1 MAYTITT
8 TNGTTIGSIAD
19 GTVDNTVT
27 SLTLIGKNYA
37 GYGIFLN
44 ENFVELLENFSN
56 GIAPANPLNGQLWFD
71 STNRVIKLY
80 DSVSTTWKALAATM
94 TSSVQPPSPITGD
107 LWWDTVNNQ
116 LKAYSGT
123 IWVVVGPTYTASS
136 GLNGAIVETVIDV
149 SGASHAII
157 KFYVQSLVIA
167 IVSKDLAFTPQT
179 SISGYTTI
187 NPGIT
192 LISSSTVVGAAFN
205 GQVTNSLAVGGIIAS
220 QLLRSDV
227 SGVIN
232 GTLSI
237 NNNNGLTIGGSN
249 NFNISVN
256 PSTSIVN
263 FTNTV
268 TNADVDFFVA
278 PSGVNTRAL
287 VLSGTTGQVIL
298 PVALVST
305 STSTG
310 ALVVTGGVGIGGALN
325 IGGLTTINIGVDS
338 TSTTT
343 GALVVTGGIGVSGNI
358 TARTLYAPNIFGNI
372 VGSTGNL
379 TTITSQSI
387 NCGNIYAGFI
397 YGTIL
402 GNLATTVTSVG
413 TLANLNVTGPVQF
426 GGQIFANAGI
436 SSTTTTTGTI
446 TVIGGVGVTG
456 NINAGGNIAG
466 GNITTT
472 GLYAKTIQSTS
483 SPANIGSPTT
493 GFNYLYVN
501 NILPM
506 SSNVGNIGSPTT
518 YFNTVYATA
527 TTALYADLAE
537 RFFADAEY
545 AAGTVVEIGGINEI
559 TVSTTD
565 LSDSVLGVISTNPA
579 YTMNNAAGG
588 NDTHPVVALIGRVP
602 VKAVGLINKGD
613 RLVSAGNGCART
625 GLASE
630 ITPFNVIGRALVA
643 KTSVEEQLIL
653 AIVKAIS

>member
-8 TNGTTIGSIAD
+8 TNGRTIGSIAD

-205 GQVTNSLAVGGIIAS
+205 GQVTNSLAVGGINAS

-287 VLSGTTGQVIL
+287 VLSGTTGQVKL

-305 STSTG
+305 STSSG

-325 IGGLTTINIGVDS
+325 VGGLTTINIGVDS

-358 TARTLYAPNIFGNI
+358 TARTLYA
-372 VGSTGNL
+372 
-379 TTITSQSI
+379 
-387 NCGNIYAGFI
+387 
-397 YGTIL
+397 
-402 GNLATTVTSVG
+402 
-413 TLANLNVTGPVQF
+413 
-426 GGQIFANAGI
+426 
-436 SSTTTTTGTI
+436 
-446 TVIGGVGVTG
+446 
-456 NINAGGNIAG
+456 
-466 GNITTT
+466 
-472 GLYAKTIQSTS
+472 KTIQSTS
-483 SPANIGSPTT
+483 STANIGSPTT

-506 SSNVGNIGSPTT
+506 TSNVGNIGSQTA

-527 TTALYADLAE
+527 TSALYADLAE

>member
-298 PVALVST
+298 PGALVST

-325 IGGLTTINIGVDS
+325 VGGLTTINIGVDS

-387 NCGNIYAGFI
+387 NCGNI
-397 YGTIL
+397 
-402 GNLATTVTSVG
+402 
-413 TLANLNVTGPVQF
+413 
-426 GGQIFANAGI
+426 
-436 SSTTTTTGTI
+436 
-446 TVIGGVGVTG
+446 
-456 NINAGGNIAG
+456 
-466 GNITTT
+466 TTT
-472 GLYAKTIQSTS
+472 GLYAKTIKSTS
-483 SPANIGSPTT
+483 STANIGSPTT

-506 SSNVGNIGSPTT
+506 TSNVGDIGSQTA

-527 TTALYADLAE
+527 TSALYADLAE

>member
-325 IGGLTTINIGVDS
+325 VGGLTTINIGVDS

-358 TARTLYAPNIFGNI
+358 TARTLYA
-372 VGSTGNL
+372 
-379 TTITSQSI
+379 
-387 NCGNIYAGFI
+387 
-397 YGTIL
+397 
-402 GNLATTVTSVG
+402 
-413 TLANLNVTGPVQF
+413 
-426 GGQIFANAGI
+426 
-436 SSTTTTTGTI
+436 
-446 TVIGGVGVTG
+446 
-456 NINAGGNIAG
+456 
-466 GNITTT
+466 
-472 GLYAKTIQSTS
+472 KTIQSTS
-483 SPANIGSPTT
+483 SS
-493 GFNYLYVN
+493 
-501 NILPM
+501 
-506 SSNVGNIGSPTT
+506 
-518 YFNTVYATA
+518 
-527 TTALYADLAE
+527 
-537 RFFADAEY
+537 
-545 AAGTVVEIGGINEI
+545 
-559 TVSTTD
+559 
-565 LSDSVLGVISTNPA
+565 
-579 YTMNNAAGG
+579 
-588 NDTHPVVALIGRVP
+588 
-602 VKAVGLINKGD
+602 
-613 RLVSAGNGCART
+613 
-625 GLASE
+625 
-630 ITPFNVIGRALVA
+630 TPFA
-643 KTSVEEQLIL
+643 SL
-653 AIVKAIS
+653 A

>member
-287 VLSGTTGQVIL
+287 VLSGTTGRVIL

-325 IGGLTTINIGVDS
+325 VGGLTTINIGVDS

-358 TARTLYAPNIFGNI
+358 TARTLYA
-372 VGSTGNL
+372 
-379 TTITSQSI
+379 
-387 NCGNIYAGFI
+387 
-397 YGTIL
+397 
-402 GNLATTVTSVG
+402 
-413 TLANLNVTGPVQF
+413 
-426 GGQIFANAGI
+426 
-436 SSTTTTTGTI
+436 
-446 TVIGGVGVTG
+446 
-456 NINAGGNIAG
+456 
-466 GNITTT
+466 
-472 GLYAKTIQSTS
+472 KTIQSTS
-483 SPANIGSPTT
+483 STANIGSPTT

-506 SSNVGNIGSPTT
+506 TSNVGDIGSQTA

-527 TTALYADLAE
+527 TSALYADLAE

-545 AAGTVVEIGGINEI
+545 EAGTVVEIGGINEI

>member
-8 TNGTTIGSIAD
+8 TNGRTIGSIAD

-220 QLLRSDV
+220 QLLRSDI

-287 VLSGTTGQVIL
+287 VLSGTTGQVKL

-325 IGGLTTINIGVDS
+325 VGGLTTINIGVDS

-358 TARTLYAPNIFGNI
+358 TARTLYA
-372 VGSTGNL
+372 
-379 TTITSQSI
+379 
-387 NCGNIYAGFI
+387 
-397 YGTIL
+397 
-402 GNLATTVTSVG
+402 
-413 TLANLNVTGPVQF
+413 
-426 GGQIFANAGI
+426 
-436 SSTTTTTGTI
+436 
-446 TVIGGVGVTG
+446 
-456 NINAGGNIAG
+456 
-466 GNITTT
+466 
-472 GLYAKTIQSTS
+472 KTIQSTS
-483 SPANIGSPTT
+483 STANIGSPTT

-506 SSNVGNIGSPTT
+506 TSNVGNIGSQTA

-527 TTALYADLAE
+527 TSALYADLAE

-653 AIVKAIS
+653 ALVKAIS

>member
-325 IGGLTTINIGVDS
+325 VGGLTTINIGVDS

-358 TARTLYAPNIFGNI
+358 TARTLYA
-372 VGSTGNL
+372 
-379 TTITSQSI
+379 
-387 NCGNIYAGFI
+387 
-397 YGTIL
+397 
-402 GNLATTVTSVG
+402 
-413 TLANLNVTGPVQF
+413 
-426 GGQIFANAGI
+426 
-436 SSTTTTTGTI
+436 
-446 TVIGGVGVTG
+446 
-456 NINAGGNIAG
+456 
-466 GNITTT
+466 
-472 GLYAKTIQSTS
+472 KTIQSTS
-483 SPANIGSPTT
+483 STANIGSPTT

-506 SSNVGNIGSPTT
+506 TSNVGNIGSPTT

>member
-287 VLSGTTGQVIL
+287 VLSGTTGRVIL

-325 IGGLTTINIGVDS
+325 VGGLTTINIGVDS

-358 TARTLYAPNIFGNI
+358 TARTLYA
-372 VGSTGNL
+372 
-379 TTITSQSI
+379 
-387 NCGNIYAGFI
+387 
-397 YGTIL
+397 
-402 GNLATTVTSVG
+402 
-413 TLANLNVTGPVQF
+413 
-426 GGQIFANAGI
+426 
-436 SSTTTTTGTI
+436 
-446 TVIGGVGVTG
+446 
-456 NINAGGNIAG
+456 
-466 GNITTT
+466 
-472 GLYAKTIQSTS
+472 KTIQSTS
-483 SPANIGSPTT
+483 STANIGSPTT

-506 SSNVGNIGSPTT
+506 TSNVGDIGSQTA

-527 TTALYADLAE
+527 TSALYADLAE

>member
-220 QLLRSDV
+220 QLLRSDI

-325 IGGLTTINIGVDS
+325 VGGLTTINIGVDS

-358 TARTLYAPNIFGNI
+358 TARTLYA
-372 VGSTGNL
+372 
-379 TTITSQSI
+379 
-387 NCGNIYAGFI
+387 
-397 YGTIL
+397 
-402 GNLATTVTSVG
+402 
-413 TLANLNVTGPVQF
+413 
-426 GGQIFANAGI
+426 
-436 SSTTTTTGTI
+436 
-446 TVIGGVGVTG
+446 
-456 NINAGGNIAG
+456 
-466 GNITTT
+466 
-472 GLYAKTIQSTS
+472 KTIQSTS
-483 SPANIGSPTT
+483 STANIGSPTT

-506 SSNVGNIGSPTT
+506 TSNVGNIGSQTA

-527 TTALYADLAE
+527 TSALYADLAE

>member
-136 GLNGAIVETVIDV
+136 GLNGAIIETVIDV

-237 NNNNGLTIGGSN
+237 NNNNGLTIGGGN

-287 VLSGTTGQVIL
+287 VLSGTTGKVIL

-325 IGGLTTINIGVDS
+325 VGGLTTINIGVDS

-358 TARTLYAPNIFGNI
+358 T
-372 VGSTGNL
+372 
-379 TTITSQSI
+379 
-387 NCGNIYAGFI
+387 
-397 YGTIL
+397 
-402 GNLATTVTSVG
+402 
-413 TLANLNVTGPVQF
+413 
-426 GGQIFANAGI
+426 
-436 SSTTTTTGTI
+436 
-446 TVIGGVGVTG
+446 
-456 NINAGGNIAG
+456 
-466 GNITTT
+466 TT

-483 SPANIGSPTT
+483 STANIGSPTT

-506 SSNVGNIGSPTT
+506 TSNVGDIGSQTA

-527 TTALYADLAE
+527 TSALYADLAE

>member
-19 GTVDNTVT
+19 GTVNNTVT

-136 GLNGAIVETVIDV
+136 GLNGAIIETVIDV

-237 NNNNGLTIGGSN
+237 NNNNGLTIGGGN

-287 VLSGTTGQVIL
+287 VLSGTTGKVIL

-325 IGGLTTINIGVDS
+325 VGGLTTINIGVDS

-358 TARTLYAPNIFGNI
+358 T
-372 VGSTGNL
+372 
-379 TTITSQSI
+379 
-387 NCGNIYAGFI
+387 
-397 YGTIL
+397 
-402 GNLATTVTSVG
+402 
-413 TLANLNVTGPVQF
+413 
-426 GGQIFANAGI
+426 
-436 SSTTTTTGTI
+436 
-446 TVIGGVGVTG
+446 
-456 NINAGGNIAG
+456 
-466 GNITTT
+466 TT

-483 SPANIGSPTT
+483 STANIGSPTT

-506 SSNVGNIGSPTT
+506 TSNVGDIGSQTA

-527 TTALYADLAE
+527 TSALYADLAE

>member
-287 VLSGTTGQVIL
+287 VLSGTTGQVKL

-305 STSTG
+305 STSSG

-325 IGGLTTINIGVDS
+325 VGGLTTINIGVDS

-358 TARTLYAPNIFGNI
+358 TARTLYA
-372 VGSTGNL
+372 
-379 TTITSQSI
+379 
-387 NCGNIYAGFI
+387 
-397 YGTIL
+397 
-402 GNLATTVTSVG
+402 
-413 TLANLNVTGPVQF
+413 
-426 GGQIFANAGI
+426 
-436 SSTTTTTGTI
+436 
-446 TVIGGVGVTG
+446 
-456 NINAGGNIAG
+456 
-466 GNITTT
+466 
-472 GLYAKTIQSTS
+472 KTIQSTS
-483 SPANIGSPTT
+483 STANIGSPTT

-506 SSNVGNIGSPTT
+506 TSNVGNIGSQTA

-527 TTALYADLAE
+527 TSALYADLAE

>member
-8 TNGTTIGSIAD
+8 TNGRTIGSIAD

-205 GQVTNSLAVGGIIAS
+205 GQVTNSLAVGGINAS
-220 QLLRSDV
+220 QLLRSDI

-287 VLSGTTGQVIL
+287 VLSGTTGQVKL

-305 STSTG
+305 STSSG

-325 IGGLTTINIGVDS
+325 VGGLTTINIGVDS

-358 TARTLYAPNIFGNI
+358 TARTLYA
-372 VGSTGNL
+372 
-379 TTITSQSI
+379 
-387 NCGNIYAGFI
+387 
-397 YGTIL
+397 
-402 GNLATTVTSVG
+402 
-413 TLANLNVTGPVQF
+413 
-426 GGQIFANAGI
+426 
-436 SSTTTTTGTI
+436 
-446 TVIGGVGVTG
+446 
-456 NINAGGNIAG
+456 
-466 GNITTT
+466 
-472 GLYAKTIQSTS
+472 KTIQSTS
-483 SPANIGSPTT
+483 STANIGSPTT

-506 SSNVGNIGSPTT
+506 TSNVGNIGSQTA

-527 TTALYADLAE
+527 TSALYADLAE

>member
-287 VLSGTTGQVIL
+287 VLSGTTGQVKL

-325 IGGLTTINIGVDS
+325 VGGLTTINIGVDS

-358 TARTLYAPNIFGNI
+358 TARTLYA
-372 VGSTGNL
+372 
-379 TTITSQSI
+379 
-387 NCGNIYAGFI
+387 
-397 YGTIL
+397 
-402 GNLATTVTSVG
+402 
-413 TLANLNVTGPVQF
+413 
-426 GGQIFANAGI
+426 
-436 SSTTTTTGTI
+436 
-446 TVIGGVGVTG
+446 
-456 NINAGGNIAG
+456 
-466 GNITTT
+466 
-472 GLYAKTIQSTS
+472 KTIQSTS
-483 SPANIGSPTT
+483 STANIGSPTT

-506 SSNVGNIGSPTT
+506 TSNVGNIGSQTA

-527 TTALYADLAE
+527 TSALYADLAE

>member
-298 PVALVST
+298 PGALVST

-358 TARTLYAPNIFGNI
+358 TARTLYA
-372 VGSTGNL
+372 
-379 TTITSQSI
+379 
-387 NCGNIYAGFI
+387 
-397 YGTIL
+397 
-402 GNLATTVTSVG
+402 
-413 TLANLNVTGPVQF
+413 
-426 GGQIFANAGI
+426 
-436 SSTTTTTGTI
+436 
-446 TVIGGVGVTG
+446 
-456 NINAGGNIAG
+456 
-466 GNITTT
+466 
-472 GLYAKTIQSTS
+472 KTIQSTS
-483 SPANIGSPTT
+483 STANIGSPTT

-506 SSNVGNIGSPTT
+506 TSNVGDIGSQTA

-527 TTALYADLAE
+527 TSALYADLAE

>member
-325 IGGLTTINIGVDS
+325 VGGLTTINIGVDS

-358 TARTLYAPNIFGNI
+358 TARTLYA
-372 VGSTGNL
+372 
-379 TTITSQSI
+379 
-387 NCGNIYAGFI
+387 
-397 YGTIL
+397 
-402 GNLATTVTSVG
+402 
-413 TLANLNVTGPVQF
+413 
-426 GGQIFANAGI
+426 
-436 SSTTTTTGTI
+436 
-446 TVIGGVGVTG
+446 
-456 NINAGGNIAG
+456 
-466 GNITTT
+466 
-472 GLYAKTIQSTS
+472 KTIQSTS
-483 SPANIGSPTT
+483 STANIGSPTT

-506 SSNVGNIGSPTT
+506 TSNVGNIGSQTA

-527 TTALYADLAE
+527 TSALYADLAE

>member
-8 TNGTTIGSIAD
+8 TNGRTIGSIAD

-220 QLLRSDV
+220 QLLRSDI

-287 VLSGTTGQVIL
+287 VLSGTTGQVKL

-325 IGGLTTINIGVDS
+325 VGGLTTINIGVDS

-358 TARTLYAPNIFGNI
+358 TARTLYA
-372 VGSTGNL
+372 
-379 TTITSQSI
+379 
-387 NCGNIYAGFI
+387 
-397 YGTIL
+397 
-402 GNLATTVTSVG
+402 
-413 TLANLNVTGPVQF
+413 
-426 GGQIFANAGI
+426 
-436 SSTTTTTGTI
+436 
-446 TVIGGVGVTG
+446 
-456 NINAGGNIAG
+456 
-466 GNITTT
+466 
-472 GLYAKTIQSTS
+472 KTIQSTS
-483 SPANIGSPTT
+483 STANIGSPTT

-506 SSNVGNIGSPTT
+506 TSNVGNIGSQTA

-527 TTALYADLAE
+527 TSALYADLAE

>member
-287 VLSGTTGQVIL
+287 VLSGTTGKVIL

-325 IGGLTTINIGVDS
+325 VGGLTTINIGVDS

-358 TARTLYAPNIFGNI
+358 TARTLYA
-372 VGSTGNL
+372 
-379 TTITSQSI
+379 
-387 NCGNIYAGFI
+387 
-397 YGTIL
+397 
-402 GNLATTVTSVG
+402 
-413 TLANLNVTGPVQF
+413 
-426 GGQIFANAGI
+426 
-436 SSTTTTTGTI
+436 
-446 TVIGGVGVTG
+446 
-456 NINAGGNIAG
+456 
-466 GNITTT
+466 
-472 GLYAKTIQSTS
+472 KTIQSTS
-483 SPANIGSPTT
+483 STANIGSPTT

-506 SSNVGNIGSPTT
+506 TSNVGDIGSQTA

-527 TTALYADLAE
+527 TSALYADLAE

>member
-220 QLLRSDV
+220 QLLRSDI

-287 VLSGTTGQVIL
+287 VLSGTTGQVKL

-325 IGGLTTINIGVDS
+325 VGGLTTINIGVDS

-358 TARTLYAPNIFGNI
+358 TARTLYA
-372 VGSTGNL
+372 
-379 TTITSQSI
+379 
-387 NCGNIYAGFI
+387 
-397 YGTIL
+397 
-402 GNLATTVTSVG
+402 
-413 TLANLNVTGPVQF
+413 
-426 GGQIFANAGI
+426 
-436 SSTTTTTGTI
+436 
-446 TVIGGVGVTG
+446 
-456 NINAGGNIAG
+456 
-466 GNITTT
+466 
-472 GLYAKTIQSTS
+472 KTIQSTS
-483 SPANIGSPTT
+483 STANIGSPTT

-506 SSNVGNIGSPTT
+506 TSNVGNIGSQTA

-527 TTALYADLAE
+527 TSALYADLAE

-653 AIVKAIS
+653 ALVKAIS